1 MMVAARPQPGAPR
14 QGRRVRIA
22 GTVATVVLAVGATAC
37 GGRTIVLGE
46 NLSPTTAVAPDTAVG
61 GAPTAVAP
69 TSIATT
75 AAAGPG
81 PTTGATVATIA
92 PTIAPSGAPTVATT
106 ARASAATTAPGSCR
120 VAANRPTEPTIAGGR
135 VASSAAVG
143 VRLAHPAGWPL
154 TTISVTAEQIVE
166 RRLIAELGLQPSTP
180 LDPLVVRDPSQF
192 PGLAVFKLP
201 KPNIDLIAT
210 AGVMREFYWSRKFLV
225 QEKLLSACLDGEIAA
240 GLFGTNG
247 DVLQL
252 TWFVYRGDSMYFIL
266 GLADDDGSARTQTRV
281 QAEFASVLETL
292 RWLD

>member
-1 MMVAARPQPGAPR
+1 
-14 QGRRVRIA
+14 
-22 GTVATVVLAVGATAC
+22 VVLGD
-37 GGRTIVLGE
+37 
-46 NLSPTTAVAPDTAVG
+46 NLSPTTA
-61 GAPTAVAP
+61 
-69 TSIATT
+69 ATT
-75 AAAGPG
+75 ATTATVADGG
-81 PTTGATVATIA
+81 PTTVASPTAATGAPIA
-92 PTIAPSGAPTVATT
+92 PTDAPAVATT
-106 ARASAATTAPGSCR
+106 ARAAAATTTPGSCR

-135 VASSAAVG
+135 VAVSDTVG
-143 VRLAHPAGWPL
+143 VRLSHPAGWPR

-166 RRLIAELGLQPSTP
+166 RRLVAELGLEPTTP
-180 LDPLVVRDPSQF
+180 LDPLVVRDPSQL